1 MHKRSRYK
9 FSMSAQEI
17 RKFLCGIN
25 ECNRTQVQH
34 RKAIYIKNRENN
46 VKYNIK
52 PTMQETSYRL
62 QIPRNK
68 ISEISLL
75 HSASSKNFT
84 IKSLLQ
90 IRFNET
96 YMYVMNCTICESWFS
111 VQEEENV
118 QKQTDSITRQRFT
131 VFSIELNIFL
141 IYLQGM
147 EWGLMFRST
156 VFSSRWLE
164 SHNNTQMAALMP
176 EYSMPSSILCIPCT
190 CVIHRQE
197 CRLTLIFIKEQE
209 NNKKTWKKTTS
220 YKHLKNTKKTDTIE
234 KEDISFNLF
243 NDGMIALINKQN
255 LCSCQILWHWR
266 IYDLKSWITVNTHTH
281 THTHIWLTI
290 FRKDLNF

>member
-1 MHKRSRYK
+1 M
-9 FSMSAQEI
+9 
-17 RKFLCGIN
+17 
-25 ECNRTQVQH
+25 
-34 RKAIYIKNRENN
+34 ENN

-147 EWGLMFRST
+147 EWGLLFRST
-156 VFSSRWLE
+156 VSSSRWLE

-209 NNKKTWKKTTS
+209 NNKKKTWKKTTS

-234 KEDISFNLF
+234 KEDI
-243 NDGMIALINKQN
+243 
-255 LCSCQILWHWR
+255 
-266 IYDLKSWITVNTHTH
+266 
-281 THTHIWLTI
+281 
-290 FRKDLNF
+290 

>member
-1 MHKRSRYK
+1 M
-9 FSMSAQEI
+9 
-17 RKFLCGIN
+17 
-25 ECNRTQVQH
+25 
-34 RKAIYIKNRENN
+34 ENN

-156 VFSSRWLE
+156 VSSSRWLE

-176 EYSMPSSILCIPCT
+176 VFNAFFHTLHTLHMCDSQTGMQT
-190 CVIHRQE
+190 NTHIHKRTRKQQ
-197 CRLTLIFIKEQE
+197 KNMKE
-209 NNKKTWKKTTS
+209 NN
-220 YKHLKNTKKTDTIE
+220 
-234 KEDISFNLF
+234 
-243 NDGMIALINKQN
+243 
-255 LCSCQILWHWR
+255 
-266 IYDLKSWITVNTHTH
+266 
-281 THTHIWLTI
+281 
-290 FRKDLNF
+290 